1 MSEGSA
7 NWRMGLG
14 VPDAEAKRQHRRR
27 EPVPT
32 TSASIDQFRSFYARY
47 MATVARQ
54 PAWPRGYA
62 FLTRL
67 EGAFEAVPREIF
79 LPPGPWHIEAGSG
92 DYIETPNADVRFVY
106 QDVLVAIDK
115 SRGINNGQPSGHA
128 QFMGRLEPRPGESLV
143 HIGAGTGYYSAILS
157 MLVAPGGRVAA
168 FEFHEDLALRA
179 RHNLQTLDN
188 ICVTAGDATELR
200 LPEADVIY
208 VNAGVIS
215 PPPQWLLALGPGGR
229 MFVPWRPAGDI
240 GIAVFIS
247 RTARGFSV
255 NPAMPAWFFPCVG
268 ASCSSSGDKPPDVKS
283 AWASRALYLK
293 AQRKPD
299 ATATAIYDE
308 VWFSSDRPS

>member
-247 RTARGFSV
+247 RAARGFSV
-255 NPAMPAWFFPCVG
+255 NPAMPAWFIPCVG
-268 ASCSSSGDKPPDVKS
+268 ASCGSS
-283 AWASRALYLK
+283 L
-293 AQRKPD
+293 
-299 ATATAIYDE
+299 
-308 VWFSSDRPS
+308 